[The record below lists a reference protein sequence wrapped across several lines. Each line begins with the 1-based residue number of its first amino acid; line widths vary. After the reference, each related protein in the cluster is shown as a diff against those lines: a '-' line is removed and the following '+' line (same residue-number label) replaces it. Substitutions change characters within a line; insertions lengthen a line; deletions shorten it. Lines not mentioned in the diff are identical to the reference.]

1 MLSCVLSCEHACR
14 ICEWALVV
22 EMWIVLCGEVGS
34 SACALWSMRLVARGL
49 SGCGTD
55 ILTDAESI
63 VGRDASFGDMANGLA
78 YDMGEVGL
86 TALSV

>member
-1 MLSCVLSCEHACR
+1 
-14 ICEWALVV
+14 
-22 EMWIVLCGEVGS
+22 
-34 SACALWSMRLVARGL
+34 MRLVARGL

-63 VGRDASFGDMANGLA
+63 VGRDASFGDMANGALPLA